1 MKERNLLIRTLVGI
15 PLIAAL
21 VLALF
26 FQNWFLKILIIVF
39 MLISQYEMVNAAHQ
53 KMPKINHYLPFIV
66 AGLTIVAMLFFGY
79 NYVFLVY
86 IIAFFWLII
95 ESVVVKGIDFNDMVV
110 SIFTTIYPSIFFACL
125 FGVAMTQEH
134 GIRTMM
140 LLVIFITSIATDTFA
155 YFVGTWFGKHKLSPH
170 ISPNKSTEGA
180 IAGFVAGFIV
190 VMVLGLFCQSITG
203 TEIRM
208 IHFVI
213 LGIILP
219 PLVQVGDLFAS
230 MVKRHFE
237 QKDFGSIFPG
247 HGGVLDRL
255 DSSLFICP
263 VVLLYFTLIFGVF
276 LK

>member
-1 MKERNLLIRTLVGI
+1 MRGRNLLIRTLVGI

-26 FQNWFLKILIIVF
+26 YQNWFLKALIVIF
-39 MLISQYEMVNAAHQ
+39 MFISQYEMVHAAHQ
-53 KMPKINHYLPFIV
+53 KKPRINHYLPFFV
-66 AGLTIVAMLFFGY
+66 AGLTVTAMFFYGY

-110 SIFTTIYPSIFFACL
+110 SIFTTIYPSVFFACL

-140 LLVIFITSIATDTFA
+140 LLVIFITSVATDTAA
-155 YFVGTWFGKHKLSPH
+155 YLFGTWLGKHKLSPH

-180 IAGFVAGFIV
+180 LAGLIVGFII
-190 VMVLGLFCQSITG
+190 VMVLGLFCQGITG
-203 TEIRM
+203 TEIRL

-230 MVKRHFE
+230 MIKRHFE
-237 QKDFGSIFPG
+237 IKDFGNIFPG

-255 DSSLFICP
+255 DSALFICP